1 MDLQKNSIDLFLQ
14 SVCRFVWDD
23 EKARDIQDE
32 LKDHISSYIEE
43 YMDDGMNI
51 DDATN
56 EALKQMG
63 DPNVLSEFYKEKI
76 LPKRKWKLFSL
87 GFACVLLI
95 YSSIIM
101 SQTKG
106 FRYFFM

>member
-51 DDATN
+51 DAVSYTH
-56 EALKQMG
+56 LYQFVHML
-63 DPNVLSEFYKEKI
+63 NVMAKFKN
-76 LPKRKWKLFSL
+76 
-87 GFACVLLI
+87 
-95 YSSIIM
+95 
-101 SQTKG
+101 
-106 FRYFFM
+106 

>member
-1 MDLQKNSIDLFLQ
+1 
-14 SVCRFVWDD
+14 
-23 EKARDIQDE
+23 
-32 LKDHISSYIEE
+32 
-43 YMDDGMNI
+43 MDDGMNI

-76 LPKRKWKLFSL
+76 LPKRKWKLFLL

-106 FRYFFM
+106 FEIFFYVIALSITLFYVSMVYVFRETNKIRKSI